1 MSPVHRV
8 KLALGALALAACTE
22 SQAPETP
29 GIQAPAAA
37 IASSLPVLQSA
48 RVDLAQAQQPS
59 GTTFDI
65 RLRFI
70 TPPSDANRRIFR
82 DAAARWQE
90 IIIKDVPSISGRI
103 PANFCGDFGT
113 PVFNGTIDD
122 ILIDVILQPID
133 GPGNVLGAAGACAI
147 RTADDLP
154 AYGLMFFDTEDLEF
168 ISSLGLLDEVVI
180 HEMGHVLG
188 FGKTIWTLNRSL
200 LLGADSRKPRFTGPV
215 AVKQWHNLGG
225 KGPVPV
231 EGDFGPG
238 TAGSHWDED
247 TFDNELMTGFLN
259 LGENPL
265 SNVSAGAM
273 KDIGYGA
280 RLQGDQYDLPAPA
293 SATAALKRAG
303 GGLDIASRERLFTP
317 KGAIQ

>member
-1 MSPVHRV
+1 MSPADRV

-29 GIQAPAAA
+29 GIEPPVAPL
-37 IASSLPVLQSA
+37 ASALPVLQSA

-59 GTTFDI
+59 GSTFDI

-82 DAAARWQE
+82 AAAARWQE
-90 IIIKDVPSISGRI
+90 IIVKDVPSISGQI
-103 PANFCGDFGT
+103 PANLCGDFGT

-122 ILIDVILQPID
+122 ILIDVVLQPID
-133 GPGNVLGAAGACAI
+133 GPGNILGAAGPCAI
-147 RTADDLP
+147 RFADDLP
-154 AYGLMFFDTEDLEF
+154 AYGLMFFDTEDLDF
-168 ISSLGLLDEVVI
+168 IASLDLLDEVVI

-188 FGKTIWTLNRSL
+188 IGTMWDFNRSL
-200 LLGADSRKPRFTGPV
+200 VLGAGSRKPRFTGPV
-215 AVKQWHNLGG
+215 AIRQWHNLGG
-225 KGPVPV
+225 KGPVPI

-265 SNVSAGAM
+265 SNVSAGSM

-280 RLQGDQYDLPAPA
+280 RLQGDRYELPAPA
-293 SATAALKRAG
+293 SATAALKAAG
-303 GGLDIASRERLFTP
+303 SGLDIASRERLFGP
-317 KGAIQ
+317 KGAIH